1 VKIALFSSVS
11 RRKIM
16 PRIFIGGHS
25 ITLYNQS
32 MTKITL
38 LKLGGSLI
46 TDKTLPYTPRLD
58 VLARLSAEI
67 ADARRADP
75 ELALVLGHGSGS
87 FGHTAAKKHGT
98 REGLLPPPVLRTSP
112 PISEGNGGGQGG
124 GYWQGFAEVWWQAS
138 MLNRYVMQSLTEA
151 GILSLALAPVSAVI
165 ASDGRVARWDLA
177 PLKRALAAG
186 LIPVVYGDVIFD
198 EVRGGTILSTE
209 DLFEHLAV
217 ELQPGRI
224 LLAGLEEAV
233 WDDFPAKTRRIE
245 RITPALFETLRAKL
259 GGSHGADVT
268 GGMESKVRQM
278 LELAQRVP
286 GLQAHI
292 FSGEIPGNLV
302 RALGGETLGTRILVD

>member
-1 VKIALFSSVS
+1 
-11 RRKIM
+11 
-16 PRIFIGGHS
+16 
-25 ITLYNQS
+25 

-38 LKLGGSLI
+38 IKLGGSLI

-58 VLARLSAEI
+58 VLKRLSAEI
-67 ADARRADP
+67 ADARQADP
-75 ELALVLGHGSGS
+75 ELTLVLGHGSGS
-87 FGHTAAKKHGT
+87 FGHTAAKQHGT
-98 REGLLPPPVLRTSP
+98 REGLPLPVQRTPSP
-112 PISEGNGGGQGG
+112 IFPLGNTGQVKENGGGEGG
-124 GYWQGFAEVWWQAS
+124 AYWQGFTEVWWQAS
-138 MLNRYVMQSLTEA
+138 ALNRYVMQSLTEA
-151 GILSLALAPVSAVI
+151 GIPSLALAPVSAVI
-165 ASDGRVARWDLA
+165 ARDGRVARWDLE

-198 EVRGGTILSTE
+198 EVRSGTILSTE
-209 DLFEHLAV
+209 DLFEHLAI
-217 ELQPGRI
+217 ELQPERI

-233 WDDFPAKTRRIE
+233 WDDFPAKMRRIE

-278 LELAQRVP
+278 LSLAKRVP